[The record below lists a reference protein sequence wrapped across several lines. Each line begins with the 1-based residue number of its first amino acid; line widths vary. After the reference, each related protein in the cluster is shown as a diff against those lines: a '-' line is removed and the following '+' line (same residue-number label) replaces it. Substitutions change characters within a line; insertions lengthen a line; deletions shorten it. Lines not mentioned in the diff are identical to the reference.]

1 MSLNGSAAL
10 AIILAL
16 AAGTPSAAQVT
27 SDWVEIPAGRI
38 ASVLSLGEPG
48 ADSAVAGF
56 RLMRRPVTNAEF
68 LAFVLAHPDWRRGKA
83 PPVFVDDQYL
93 SHWQAAD
100 TVGGTE
106 DADSPVTRV
115 SWFAASAYCEAQGGR
130 LPTWLE
136 WEYVAA
142 ADETRFDARSDPVWR
157 EKILGWYSRTGGKGL
172 AAVGQMPPNAYGVQ
186 DLHGLVWEWVEDFN
200 ALMVSGD
207 NRDQGDPDLLRF
219 CGAGAL
225 SANDRENYAI
235 LMRTALLSALQADST
250 TRNLGFRCARE
261 TGSKSP

>member
-1 MSLNGSAAL
+1 MSGSAAF

-38 ASVLSLGEPG
+38 TSVLSLGEPG

-56 RLMRRPVTNAEF
+56 SLMRRPVSNAEF
-68 LAFVLAHPDWRRGKA
+68 RAFVLAHPEWQRGEA
-83 PPVFVDDQYL
+83 PPIFVDDQYL
-93 SHWQAAD
+93 SHWQSS
-100 TVGGTE
+100 TSVGGAE
-106 DADSPVTRV
+106 GEESPVTRV
-115 SWFAASAYCEAQGGR
+115 SWFAAGAYCAAQGGR

-142 ADETRFDARSDPVWR
+142 ADETRIDARSDPVWR
-157 EKILGWYSRTGGKGL
+157 EQILGWYSRTGGKGL
-172 AAVGQMPPNAYGVQ
+172 APVGQMPPNAYGVQ

-235 LMRTALLSALQADST
+235 LMRTALLSSLQADST

-261 TGSKSP
+261 TRSKAP